1 MRRKKSSG
9 LGFTIVFF
17 VVLLIAMFYVVGNNN
32 KEKKYGEIVN
42 SDLTAAEK
50 AEKLRN
56 LGYKN
61 QSYSSAESA
70 EVYRLLAD
78 GDYVQAREKNEEY
91 GSCIPDFRFTEFI
104 ENELTDADEKLIAY
118 HDLFD
123 LTGTKAETYQYAYDW
138 LPDDDGSMGTFG
150 HVSMLGY
157 SQEED
162 LIAACG
168 SSPVE
173 GKLLILY
180 KLNDA
185 AIGANLD
192 AMGSIGEEAWPQS
205 LSEVSH
211 ILEIDY
217 SVPDFPERDYSKTG
231 TQVVTRTASY
241 TITLMDIA
249 GNVIYEETLKGE
261 MPDSTWV
268 TQNAY
273 NERTYKPGWSEVRE
287 SINKAFLAAGLE
299 WKAPEE

>member
-1 MRRKKSSG
+1 MSKKKSSG
-9 LGFTIVFF
+9 VSFTFIFIIVIM
-17 VVLLIAMFYVVGNNN
+17 VVAFLVYRNN
-32 KEKKYGEIVN
+32 KKEQEYTQIVN

-50 AEKLRN
+50 AAELRN

-61 QSYSSAESA
+61 KTYNSEESA
-70 EVYRLLAD
+70 EVYQLLAD

-91 GSCIPDFRFTEFI
+91 GSCIPDFRLTDFV
-104 ENELTDADEKLIAY
+104 ENELTDADERLTAY

-123 LTGTKAETYQYAYDW
+123 LTGAKAKTYQYAYDW
-138 LPDDDGSMGTFG
+138 LPDDDGSMGAFG

-162 LIAACG
+162 MGADCG
-168 SSPVE
+168 SSPAT

-180 KLNDA
+180 KLNDTA
-185 AIGANLD
+185 VGANLD

-211 ILEIDY
+211 ILEIEY
-217 SVPDFPERDYSKTG
+217 SVNEFPARDYSKTG
-231 TQVVTRTASY
+231 TQVVARTASY
-241 TITLMDIA
+241 TITLTDTS

-273 NERTYKPGWSEVRE
+273 NERTYRPEWLEVRE